1 MIRGIIKIALL
12 LTVVH
17 TGSVG
22 AVFSQSKEW
31 EEAVIYSE
39 SRVPFYTLPDP
50 LLDISG
56 NRIDSPEQWKNERR
70 PQLMGLFATTIYGRV
85 PQPEQPIQTTYTVLS
100 TDEHFFEGR
109 CTRKQVLITF
119 ENDRGKVAMH
129 LALFTPNNV
138 EGPVPI
144 LLRMGFADA
153 EGAPVELENIQAY
166 GRLKN
171 GTPLIDFL
179 KKGFGVACIKGGE
192 VIGEE
197 VQFRRSIQQL
207 FYRGK
212 QSMPQA
218 DEWGVLAGISW
229 QASRAVDYLLTESKV
244 DPKQI
249 ALVGFSKL
257 GKCALWAA
265 AQDTRI
271 AMVMSQN
278 SGCAGAALWRRN
290 FGETLS
296 YMFRFPTW
304 LCGNARKFIGKESD
318 MPIDQHMLLACIAPR
333 PVYVVSGIDDMW
345 ADNQGE
351 YLSAHHAT
359 PVYEL
364 LGLKGQSTQERPAI
378 NQPADKR
385 ALAYH
390 VRSGA
395 HGYHQLDWDQY
406 LAFMEFHFAQGNNK

>member
-1 MIRGIIKIALL
+1 MKKRVMRTILLFIAIYTASTLP
-12 LTVVH
+12 V
-17 TGSVG
+17 
-22 AVFSQSKEW
+22 ASQSKEW
-31 EEAVIYSE
+31 EEGVIYSE
-39 SRVPFYTLPDP
+39 SQVPFYTLPDP
-50 LLDISG
+50 LLDIFG
-56 NRIDSPEQWKNERR
+56 NPIERPEQWQQERR

-85 PQPEQPIQTTYTVLS
+85 PQPEQAVKTTYTVLS
-100 TDEHFFEGR
+100 TDEDFLEGR

-119 ENDRGKVAMH
+119 ENDRGKVSMH
-129 LALFTPNNV
+129 LALFTPNGIV
-138 EGPVPI
+138 GPVPI
-144 LLRMGFADA
+144 LLRMGFAAA
-153 EGAPVELENIQAY
+153 EGIPVELENIQAY

-179 KKGFGVACIKGGE
+179 EKGFGVACIKGGE
-192 VIGEE
+192 IIGDE
-197 VQFRRSIQQL
+197 VQFKGSIHQL

-229 QASRAVDYLLTESKV
+229 QASRAVDYLLTEPKV
-244 DPKQI
+244 DPKRI
-249 ALVGFSKL
+249 ALLGFSKL

-296 YMFRFPTW
+296 YMFRFPNW
-304 LCGNARKFIGKESD
+304 LCGNARKFIGKEAD

-333 PVYVVSGIDDMW
+333 PLYVVSGIDDMW

-351 YLSAHHAT
+351 YLSAYHAT

-364 LGLKGQSTQERPAI
+364 LGLKGQSTQERPLI

-406 LAFMEFHFAQGNNK
+406 LAFMEFHFVKGHNK